1 MTDQP
6 ERLSTD
12 ELPPDCPP
20 CSIELTKQINR
31 ATSRR
36 QRQRQREAA
45 MTHDVAGC
53 ALLACELCDAY
64 GSGWAAGKDKLAF
77 EVEAV
82 KDNPHGAGCGCRPC
96 ALVRVVLGVA
106 TVPGPLSG
114 AARPAVHLSDC
125 AGPGCGATCGCWC
138 HVHERGRGR

>member
-1 MTDQP
+1 
-6 ERLSTD
+6 
-12 ELPPDCPP
+12 
-20 CSIELTKQINR
+20 
-31 ATSRR
+31 
-36 QRQRQREAA
+36 

-138 HVHERGRGR
+138 HVHERGPGR